1 MGVPPPFA
9 VEKLHAAGIPI
20 MNMVGHPSH
29 VDKAPEAGVD
39 LICAQGTEGGGHTG
53 EIGTSVLVPM
63 CVDRCAGKRS
73 ALTGGPVH
81 VVAAG
86 GIFAGRGLAAA
97 LAWGAS
103 AVWVGTRFVAAEE
116 AGAPPRHQRGVVEA
130 DYADT
135 IRTIIFTGRPLRI
148 KKNDFVMDWEE
159 NRQDEIRELTG
170 KGILPVAW
178 QTEQEE
184 KDGVELSFDEQMD
197 RINPM
202 LMGQAAGAIDSVKPA
217 AEIMSEMME
226 GAILAMRQHMGNI
239 VTVDSTATASA
250 SL

>member
-1 MGVPPPFA
+1 
-9 VEKLHAAGIPI
+9 
-20 MNMVGHPSH
+20 MNMIGAPKH
-29 VDKAPEAGVD
+29 VKKAIDAGVD
-39 LICAQGTEGGGHTG
+39 IICAQGGEGGGHTG
-53 EIGTSVLVPM
+53 EVPTSILIPKVCDIINEL
-63 CVDRCAGKRS
+63 DARS
-73 ALTGGPVH
+73 PLHGGPIH
-81 VVAAG
+81 VVGAG
-86 GIFAGRGLAAA
+86 GIFDGRGLAMA
-97 LAWGAS
+97 LSLGAS

-226 GAILAMRQHMGNI
+226 GAIVAMRQHMGNI